1 MGKWNKMGEMEN
13 ERKERVLL
21 QGNYLQNKAR
31 EEKVSWNDSILTLS
45 HSSIQLYIVTN
56 NPHELHSVSNLLPPP
71 LTNSTSSILAN

>member
-31 EEKVSWNDSILTLS
+31 EEKVS
-45 HSSIQLYIVTN
+45 
-56 NPHELHSVSNLLPPP
+56 
-71 LTNSTSSILAN
+71 